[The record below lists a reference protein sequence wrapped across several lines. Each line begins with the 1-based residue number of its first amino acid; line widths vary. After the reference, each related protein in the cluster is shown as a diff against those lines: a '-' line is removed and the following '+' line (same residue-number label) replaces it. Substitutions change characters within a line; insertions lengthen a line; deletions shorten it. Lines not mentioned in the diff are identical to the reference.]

1 MKNLNTIFIVILLST
16 VQIFGQNLVLEKS
29 KIPATVVP
37 SSKIN
42 LTSTYKKFLN
52 NSKWLSTLPGIE
64 GQTSSIYQIVGETQM
79 NNHIYK
85 VIEETNVHLPNIYN
99 DPNIGNG
106 YINSNLIFSREDSIT
121 RKVFVPSLIGETI
134 LYDFS
139 LNLGDP
145 NPIDTNYTLSVID
158 SILTPDGY
166 HKRFIFSQGVINIIW
181 IEGIGNLTHPF
192 ESGVPFGSGM
202 LAQLICAYQNGNL
215 IYDDGNAIPL
225 NCSTFTAID
234 EMLHSNSELKIF
246 PNPSSGKYLIGFSK
260 NDVQIQVVQIYDYT
274 GKLILE
280 ESLKNAQNSYS
291 LDLSN
296 FQKGIF
302 TIKVRTNKSQFQNKI
317 VLVK

>member
-29 KIPATVVP
+29 KIPASVVP

-42 LTSTYKKFLN
+42 LTSTYKKFLY
-52 NSKWLSTLPGIE
+52 NSKWLSTLPSIE
-64 GQTSSIYQIVGETQM
+64 GQVSSVYEIIGDVYHIG
-79 NNHIYK
+79 NIYK
-85 VIEETNVHLPNIYN
+85 EIQETNVYLPVIFNNPFFGDGVIS
-99 DPNIGNG
+99 
-106 YINSNLIFSREDSIT
+106 SNTIFCREDT
-121 RKVFVPSLIGETI
+121 LARKVYLATFNNEILI
-134 LYDFS
+134 YDFS
-139 LNLGDP
+139 LNIGDP
-145 NPIDTNYTLSVID
+145 NPVDTAYILTTKDSV
-158 SILTPDGY
+158 LTPDGY

-192 ESGVPFGSGM
+192 ESGIPFGSGM
-202 LAQLICAYQNGNL
+202 LAQIICAYQNGNL

-234 EMLHSNSELKIF
+234 EILHSNSELKIF

-274 GKLILE
+274 GKLMLE
-280 ESLKNAQNSYS
+280 ESPKNAQNSYS